1 MVLRGVLRVVVVAA
15 IGAGAPS
22 VAVAAAPRQ
31 DPATPPPAAKDAA
44 PQEKPEEKPGQE
56 APAPSSS
63 KALDE
68 LLERLL
74 SENGGQP
81 PVVAPSDVAVTPDAA
96 LAGAPAPESR
106 LARVTRISDTVQVVR
121 ADGSHRDLQYWDK
134 FLEVGPGD
142 EVRQHGGRSLTLLD
156 YADGAHFRFD
166 GEAIWRLTSD
176 ALAKPRTFEIERL
189 VRYGEL
195 WFGRNGVD
203 TVVKLPGGNEL
214 AGNGT
219 RVQLRDFDGRALEVT
234 VTGPTPVVV
243 RSPYLAGRIVTVTAG
258 QRIVLPVLTEPS
270 AIVSHLTREATLFE
284 VPRGQLRVQAP
295 DQLTLTALERE
306 IELLGSGPVAGIAR
320 ACGARVVIQP
330 GRVMRLTRAAL
341 GAPRRQ
347 EWDE

>member
-1 MVLRGVLRVVVVAA
+1 MVLRSVLRGVVVAA

-22 VAVAAAPRQ
+22 VVAAAPRPRQ
-31 DPATPPPAAKDAA
+31 EPP
-44 PQEKPEEKPGQE
+44 PQEKPAQEKPPQA
-56 APAPSSS
+56 APAQEKPPAGSS

-74 SENGGQP
+74 KEQGGQP
-81 PVVAPSDVAVTPDAA
+81 PVVAPSDVALPPDVA
-96 LAGAPAPESR
+96 LAGAPPAESR

-134 FLEVGPGD
+134 FLDVGAGD
-142 EVRQHGGRSLTLLD
+142 EVRQQGGRSLTLLD

-176 ALAKPRTFEIERL
+176 ALAKPRRFEIVRL
-189 VRYGEL
+189 ARHGEL
-195 WFGRNGVD
+195 WFGRNGLD
-203 TVVKLPGGNEL
+203 TVVMLPGGNEL

-219 RVQLRDFDGRALEVT
+219 RVRLRDFDGRALEVT
-234 VTGPTPVVV
+234 VTGPTPAVV
-243 RSPYLAGRIVTVTAG
+243 RSPYLAGRIVTVLAG
-258 QRIVLPVLTEPS
+258 QRILLPVLTEPS
-270 AIVSHLTREATLFE
+270 AVVSHLTREATLFD

-295 DQLTLTALERE
+295 DQLTLTASASD
-306 IELLGSGPVAGIAR
+306 IELLGSGPIPGIAR
-320 ACGARVVIQP
+320 ACGARVVVQP
-330 GRVMRLTRAAL
+330 GRVLRLTRAAL